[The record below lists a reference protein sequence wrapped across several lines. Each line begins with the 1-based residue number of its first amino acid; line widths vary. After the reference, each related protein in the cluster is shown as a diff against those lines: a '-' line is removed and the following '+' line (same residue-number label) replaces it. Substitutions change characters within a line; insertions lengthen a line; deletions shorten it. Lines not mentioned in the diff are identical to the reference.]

1 MRFRGDERSI
11 TRMRRTK
18 QAVGLTLAVL
28 LLVLGSV
35 QVAVARPSFATS
47 TTRFAIAQQ
56 TFTVSVTLDAR
67 SARMIR
73 GPVAIVVKLP
83 PDIAG
88 HLTSADRGF
97 NRRGYEISFQADPT
111 LTDEALLLVTV
122 PSRGPSVPLS
132 VDSGSSGGYALGAPG
147 YTNQSVALAIS
158 I

>member
-1 MRFRGDERSI
+1 M
-11 TRMRRTK
+11 
-18 QAVGLTLAVL
+18 L
-28 LLVLGSV
+28 LLVLSSV

-47 TTRFAIAQQ
+47 TTHFAIGQQ

-83 PDIAG
+83 PGAAG

-97 NRRGYEISFQADPT
+97 NRRGYEIALQADPT
-111 LTDEALLLVTV
+111 LTDKALFLVTV
-122 PSRGPSVPLS
+122 PSRGSSAPLS
-132 VDSGSSGGYALGAPG
+132 VDIGSSGGYALGAPG